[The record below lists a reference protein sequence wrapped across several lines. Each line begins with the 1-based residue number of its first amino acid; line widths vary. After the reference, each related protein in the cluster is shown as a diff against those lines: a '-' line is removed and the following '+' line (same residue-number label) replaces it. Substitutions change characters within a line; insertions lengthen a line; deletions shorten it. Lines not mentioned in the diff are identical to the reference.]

1 MINDFVAIDV
11 LALIF
16 PTSVYLKLVEKL
28 HPNEPA
34 ISQLSSVVK
43 NLTPEQK
50 TFVQARLR
58 TFNAYTEA
66 VEKALSHSGKQAA
79 A

>member
-1 MINDFVAIDV
+1 MLNDFVAIDP

-16 PTSVYLKLVEKL
+16 PTAVYLKLVEKY

-34 ISQLSSVVK
+34 TTNVAAAVK

-50 TFVQARLR
+50 TFVQARVR
-58 TFNAYTEA
+58 TLNAYTEA
-66 VEKALSHSGKQAA
+66 VEKALAQSGKQAA

>member
-1 MINDFVAIDV
+1 MSNEFVAIDI

-16 PTSVYLKLVEKL
+16 PTAVYLKLVEKL
-28 HPNEPA
+28 HPHEPA
-34 ISQLSSVVK
+34 TTHIGTVVK
-43 NLTPEQK
+43 QLTPEQK
-50 TFVQARLR
+50 AFVQARLR

-66 VEKALSHSGKQAA
+66 VEKALNQTGKQAA

>member
-1 MINDFVAIDV
+1 MINDFAAVDI

-34 ISQLSSVVK
+34 TAQLGAVVK
-43 NLTPEQK
+43 QLTPEQRA
-50 TFVQARLR
+50 FVQARVR

-66 VEKALSHSGKQAA
+66 VEKALNQSGKQAA